1 MPPQPPRAA
10 RATAPFTKRGIK
22 TRLGIGL
29 CIFCMAVAG
38 CGILPPNESPN
49 IYVLP
54 QSATAPQNS
63 AANTQP
69 LPWQLRV
76 DTPEASGML
85 DNAGIVVMPEPGR
98 ITVYKGA
105 RWSDN
110 APVLLRQR
118 LVDAF
123 LASHRL
129 SAVTS
134 EEDSLHGDYVLGGDL
149 RGFQAEYRN
158 GAPVVVIRY
167 DAQLRRGGSRR
178 VFAARTFEVTQSPAG
193 VAVPQVVQA
202 FGAATD
208 QLDAQVVAWTLSEAQ
223 RDWQTQTPAE
233 QSPGT
238 SD

>member
-1 MPPQPPRAA
+1 MNIQSR
-10 RATAPFTKRGIK
+10 IK
-22 TRLGIGL
+22 AGALGLIL
-29 CIFCMAVAG
+29 ALAISS

-54 QSATAPQNS
+54 ASATTASQNGDTH
-63 AANTQP
+63 AQP

-76 DTPEASGML
+76 DTPEATSML
-85 DNAGIVVMPEPGR
+85 NSAGIVVLPEPGR
-98 ITVYKGA
+98 ITLYTGA
-105 RWSDN
+105 RWSDS

-123 LASHRL
+123 LASRRL

-134 EEDSLHGDYVLGGDL
+134 EEDSLHGDYVLDGDL
-149 RGFQAEYRN
+149 RAFQSEYRA

-178 VFAARTFEVTQSPAG
+178 LFAARTFEVTQNPAG

-223 RDWQTQTPAE
+223 RDWQANPTQTNA
-233 QSPGT
+233 
-238 SD
+238 DD

>member
-1 MPPQPPRAA
+1 MNIQRRTKA
-10 RATAPFTKRGIK
+10 RLF
-22 TRLGIGL
+22 GL
-29 CIFCMAVAG
+29 IIALAVAG

-54 QSATAPQNS
+54 AS
-63 AANTQP
+63 AAAQNGDTNAQP

-76 DTPEASGML
+76 DTPEATGML

-98 ITVYKGA
+98 ITVYKDA

-123 LASHRL
+123 LASRRL

-149 RGFQAEYRN
+149 RAFQSEYRN
-158 GAPVVVIRY
+158 GSPVVMLRF

-178 VFAARTFEVTQSPAG
+178 VFAARTFEVTQNPAG

-223 RDWQTQTPAE
+223 RDWQTQTPAQ
-233 QSPGT
+233 QSNGT
-238 SD
+238 